1 MLAPP
6 SSGAVRRATW
16 CWGSQQQ
23 PAPTS
28 VSGPSP
34 PPPVRLPVATPAP
47 PSTASSPPW
56 SSCTRWGRGWG
67 SSATPAT
74 SPRPWT
80 SWSVGSRETGQLASP
95 HVRTSSSNSSS
106 SSYST
111 SLSRTYLISD
121 SYQNITTAQCYISLI
136 NQQGRFVGRSREH
149 FLYCLLIF
157 VWNVNKSSLVIIVFF
172 VLVVT
177 GLGISDQNLG
187 NTEASYSRRARKL
200 WIDLLFLLLQRNVT
214 LHTTIH
220 KNTLSGVFSSVP
232 PLLNIILY
240 RILADSQLYIKDFLC
255 QNLN

>member
-177 GLGISDQNLG
+177 GLLWSGNIWSELRKHWGILFQTCEEIMDRSSVLITPEKCYITHYNTQKHTEWSVQFSTSSSQYHFISDF
-187 NTEASYSRRARKL
+187 SR
-200 WIDLLFLLLQRNVT
+200 
-214 LHTTIH
+214 
-220 KNTLSGVFSSVP
+220 
-232 PLLNIILY
+232 
-240 RILADSQLYIKDFLC
+240 
-255 QNLN
+255 